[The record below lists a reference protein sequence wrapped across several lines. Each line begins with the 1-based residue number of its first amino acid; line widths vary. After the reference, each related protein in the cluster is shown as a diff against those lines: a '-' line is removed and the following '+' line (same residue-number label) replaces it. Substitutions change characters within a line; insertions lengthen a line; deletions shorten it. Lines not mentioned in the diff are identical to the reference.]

1 MRRLLGLVGLA
12 LTVGACA
19 SASLVSDEQAEA
31 IRRREEALA
40 PHAPV
45 IQETIK
51 RSGRAGA
58 LAFFDLRDGRLMV
71 LPGDTPGD
79 AWARAASAPAGT
91 PDRAA
96 LPTIMTFMHR
106 TDLPKAPEGVATA
119 SLQEQEALQTR
130 LAALD
135 TELRTLSDAVAAA
148 RREAQT
154 ALDATRHETKKALD
168 ALAEDVSTTRKFM
181 LQLAQLAYLNQDM
194 NTENAAVLKK
204 AAAAS
209 QESAANSARL
219 AESMRQLSDHLAAQ
233 LKELAARLDGIQN
246 RISNI
251 K

>member
-1 MRRLLGLVGLA
+1 MRRLLGLLGLA
-12 LTVGACA
+12 LTIGACA
-19 SASLVSDEQAEA
+19 SASLVGDEQAEA
-31 IRRREEALA
+31 IKRREQALA
-40 PHAPV
+40 PHTPA

-51 RSGRAGA
+51 QAGRNGA
-58 LAFFDLRDGRLMV
+58 LAFFDLRDGRLVV
-71 LPGDTPGD
+71 LPGDTPAD
-79 AWARAASAPAGT
+79 AWARAASAPGGT

-96 LPTIMTFMHR
+96 LPTIMTFVHR
-106 TDLPKAPEGVATA
+106 TDLPKAPDGIATA
-119 SLQEQEALQTR
+119 SLQEQDALRTR

-135 TELRTLSDAVAAA
+135 TELRALSDAVAAA

-154 ALDATRHETKKALD
+154 SLDATRVETKKALD
-168 ALAEDVSTTRKFM
+168 GLAEEISTTRKFM
-181 LQLAQLAYLNQDM
+181 LQLSQLAYLNQDM
-194 NTENAAVLKK
+194 NAENAAVLKK